1 MIFFNPSMTIFEIES
16 LSRMVYDIF
25 ILIRNQQGD
34 GYMSGLKSSWELS
47 LERSEKLVPEL
58 KNKKKITNQ
67 QKEKINDIRR
77 EYQAKIADKD
87 VMMQDKLIKLHDRIP
102 PDEIEYATVELQKEF
117 ADEKKAFE
125 EKMEEEIESIRN

>member
-1 MIFFNPSMTIFEIES
+1 
-16 LSRMVYDIF
+16 
-25 ILIRNQQGD
+25 
-34 GYMSGLKSSWELS
+34 MSGLKSSWELS

-58 KNKKKITNQ
+58 KNKKKRTKQ

-87 VMMQDKLIKLHDRIP
+87 VMMQDKLRKLHDRIP
-102 PDEIEYATVELQKEF
+102 PEEIQYATVELQKEF

-125 EKMEEEIESIRN
+125 EKMEKEIESIRN

>member
-1 MIFFNPSMTIFEIES
+1 
-16 LSRMVYDIF
+16 
-25 ILIRNQQGD
+25 
-34 GYMSGLKSSWELS
+34 MSGLKSSWELR

-58 KNKKKITNQ
+58 KNKKKITKQ

>member
-1 MIFFNPSMTIFEIES
+1 
-16 LSRMVYDIF
+16 
-25 ILIRNQQGD
+25 
-34 GYMSGLKSSWELS
+34 MSGLKSSWELS

-58 KNKKKITNQ
+58 KNKKKITKQ

-125 EKMEEEIESIRN
+125 EKMEKEIESIRN

>member
-1 MIFFNPSMTIFEIES
+1 
-16 LSRMVYDIF
+16 
-25 ILIRNQQGD
+25 
-34 GYMSGLKSSWELS
+34 MSGLKSSWELS

-58 KNKKKITNQ
+58 KNKKKITKQ
-67 QKEKINDIRR
+67 QKKKINDIRR

>member
-1 MIFFNPSMTIFEIES
+1 
-16 LSRMVYDIF
+16 
-25 ILIRNQQGD
+25 
-34 GYMSGLKSSWELS
+34 MSGLKSSWELS

-58 KNKKKITNQ
+58 KNKKKITKQ

-87 VMMQDKLIKLHDRIP
+87 VMMQDKLRKLHDRIP
-102 PDEIEYATVELQKEF
+102 PEEIQYATVELQKEF

-125 EKMEEEIESIRN
+125 EEMEKEIESIRN

>member
-1 MIFFNPSMTIFEIES
+1 
-16 LSRMVYDIF
+16 
-25 ILIRNQQGD
+25 
-34 GYMSGLKSSWELS
+34 MSGLKSSWELS

-58 KNKKKITNQ
+58 KNKKKITKQ

-87 VMMQDKLIKLHDRIP
+87 VMMQDKLRKLHDRIP
-102 PDEIEYATVELQKEF
+102 PDEIQYATVELQKEF

-125 EKMEEEIESIRN
+125 DKMEEEIESIRN

>member
-1 MIFFNPSMTIFEIES
+1 
-16 LSRMVYDIF
+16 
-25 ILIRNQQGD
+25 
-34 GYMSGLKSSWELS
+34 MSGLKSSWELS

-58 KNKKKITNQ
+58 KNKKKITKQ

-87 VMMQDKLIKLHDRIP
+87 VMMQDKLRKLHDRIP
-102 PDEIEYATVELQKEF
+102 PDEIQYATVELQKEF

-125 EKMEEEIESIRN
+125 EKMEKEIESIRN